1 MEIDSVMKCSGCV
14 GSSESA
20 LVQHGVEAV
29 FSVHATFQKM
39 FRKLPT
45 TSFEDCLKNKWWV

>member
-1 MEIDSVMKCSGCV
+1 MEIDSVVERSRRI

-39 FRKLPT
+39 L
-45 TSFEDCLKNKWWV
+45 